1 MTLPRTDFFPST
13 DLSNFV
19 SILLG
24 WKESSGAVTNLN
36 YKVTQILKSDL
47 NVVTYFFIFNDNG
60 YNRSA

>member
-47 NVVTYFFIFNDNG
+47 NVVTYFFTFNDNG
-60 YNRSA
+60 YNSSA

>member
-60 YNRSA
+60 YNSSA

>member
-36 YKVTQILKSDL
+36 YKVTQILKYDL

-60 YNRSA
+60 YNHSA